1 MNQRLILYSDAVN
14 RHELSCFEETVIISF
29 FVGSNLRLKPR
40 DVRAMVLNRDGFM
53 SRSPS
58 PDWDVAN
65 AWTLIETLS
74 MQSGSF
80 VAGTKS
86 KQKKN
91 VQSKDFSKK
100 KKVFTL
106 RRRMLIDRTFVMPK
120 FTFIFSESPE
130 SAGERRNKDTRKTRR
145 WNLSLA
151 GSHWFRSTTP
161 LNYWQPPS

>member
-86 KQKKN
+86 KQKKKCPIKRFLEEKKSFHSPSTYVN
-91 VQSKDFSKK
+91 RSDLRYAEIHFHFFLSHLNQRARGETKTHARLVDGIWASRAATDFARQ
-100 KKVFTL
+100 L
-106 RRRMLIDRTFVMPK
+106 
-120 FTFIFSESPE
+120 
-130 SAGERRNKDTRKTRR
+130 
-145 WNLSLA
+145 
-151 GSHWFRSTTP
+151 H
-161 LNYWQPPS
+161 